1 MNEFKRLTKMLG
13 EAQEA
18 LEMLAGGEAGMLE
31 EGTTRDDIAELIT
44 AVQDMTSFLE
54 DEFGSRLTSRYVADR
69 EIGDV
74 VDNWLETAAKVD
86 ARRGEVA

>member
-18 LEMLAGGEAGMLE
+18 LEMLAGGEAGMLD
-31 EGTTRDDIAELIT
+31 EGTTRDDIAGLLM
-44 AVQDMTSFLE
+44 AVQDVASFFE
-54 DEFGSRLTSRYVADR
+54 DEMGEGL
-69 EIGDV
+69 
-74 VDNWLETAAKVD
+74 TAADDTDIEDTVDGWLDEASKVD

>member
-1 MNEFKRLTKMLG
+1 MNEFKRITKMLG

-31 EGTTRDDIAELIT
+31 EGTQAIDIHEMIL
-44 AVQDMTSFLE
+44 AVQGMARMLE
-54 DEFGSRLTSRYVADR
+54 DELGTRLSRAGDH
-69 EIGDV
+69 EIEDM
-74 VDNWLETAAKVD
+74 VDCWLDTASKVD

>member
-1 MNEFKRLTKMLG
+1 MNEFKRIAKMLG

-31 EGTTRDDIAELIT
+31 EGTKAIDIHEMIL
-44 AVQDMTSFLE
+44 AVQDMAGMLE
-54 DEFGSRLTSRYVADR
+54 DELGTRLSRAGDN
-69 EIGDV
+69 EIEDM
-74 VDNWLETAAKVD
+74 VDCWLDAAAKVD

>member
-1 MNEFKRLTKMLG
+1 MNEYKRIAKLLG

-18 LEMLAGGEAGMLE
+18 LEMLAGGEAGLLE
-31 EGTTRDDIAELIT
+31 DGTTRDDIAELIV

-69 EIGDV
+69 EIKEV
-74 VDNWLETAAKVD
+74 VDNWLDTAAKVD
-86 ARRGEVA
+86 ARRGEA

>member
-1 MNEFKRLTKMLG
+1 MNEFNRLTKMLG

-18 LEMLAGGEAGMLE
+18 LEMLAGGEAGMLD
-31 EGTTRDDIAELIT
+31 EGTTRDDIAELIV

-54 DEFGSRLTSRYVADR
+54 DEFGSRLTSRYVDDR
-69 EIGDV
+69 EIEDLSG
-74 VDNWLETAAKVD
+74 NWLDAAAKVD